1 MIRVSA
7 GIIRRADGR
16 YLICR
21 RGHGR
26 NHAGLWEFPGGKQE
40 AGESPEACLL
50 RELQEEL
57 SLPITAPRV
66 VKTQEHGGILFDFV
80 ACETTGEPTLTEH
93 TAFAWVTARQMLQYT
108 FCPADTEVAR
118 QTALNAPKLTAFF
131 WDFDG
136 TLMDSYPSLV
146 RVMLDAG
153 KRIGVA
159 LDPARVLDLMK
170 DNLRHAIRVIG
181 EENGMSFEAFN
192 AIFREEEKS
201 ITPDEVIPLP
211 GIPETLRTLKA
222 RGGRHFLLTHRDNA
236 AWVHLAHWGLAELFD
251 GGVTLEDGFPRK
263 PHPESLAYL
272 MNRYDVKPAEAIMI
286 GDRPL
291 DTGCGRNAGALSC
304 LIDVDGRFPKEPA
317 ELRTADAQQLLALL
331 TPDDLQL

>member
-1 MIRVSA
+1 M
-7 GIIRRADGR
+7 D
-16 YLICR
+16 LI
-21 RGHGR
+21 
-26 NHAGLWEFPGGKQE
+26 
-40 AGESPEACLL
+40 
-50 RELQEEL
+50 
-57 SLPITAPRV
+57 
-66 VKTQEHGGILFDFV
+66 
-80 ACETTGEPTLTEH
+80 
-93 TAFAWVTARQMLQYT
+93 
-108 FCPADTEVAR
+108 
-118 QTALNAPKLTAFF
+118 

-236 AWVHLAHWGLAELFD
+236 AWVHLVHWGLAELFD
-251 GGVTLEDGFPRK
+251 GMAGGVHAR
-263 PHPESLAYL
+263 S
-272 MNRYDVKPAEAIMI
+272 
-286 GDRPL
+286 
-291 DTGCGRNAGALSC
+291 AGALWSAA
-304 LIDVDGRFPKEPA
+304 G
-317 ELRTADAQQLLALL
+317 ELEGGKNYGGGG
-331 TPDDLQL
+331 